1 MKKYIKSF
9 LKKMAILIDMLMI
22 FIGFIKFMEA
32 SIDYGSWIRSILWV
46 LFMLVFIAIAWVYL
60 EKVWNK

>member
-1 MKKYIKSF
+1 MKKYLKSF
-9 LKKMAILIDMLMI
+9 LKKMAILFDVMMI

-46 LFMLVFIAIAWVYL
+46 LFMLVFISIAWVYV
-60 EKVWNK
+60 ETVWND